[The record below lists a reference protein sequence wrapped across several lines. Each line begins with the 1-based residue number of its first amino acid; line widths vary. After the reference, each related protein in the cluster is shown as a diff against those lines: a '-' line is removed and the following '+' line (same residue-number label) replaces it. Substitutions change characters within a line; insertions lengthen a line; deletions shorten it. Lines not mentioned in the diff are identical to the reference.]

1 MVRRGPARWVLVM
14 IAMGVLGLAVVFA
27 ATRILPLNAGT
38 GELRETTATVLVSG
52 ECAADENDKVM
63 FTVDGEQHVADLEAC
78 GHHEERELDVEVVRL
93 GSGQYR
99 VWLAGTSPA
108 GVGETND
115 RVSAV
120 LLTIAAV
127 GGAGLAFLLRQTTR
141 DIRRMRARR
150 AGGATPA
157 PGPTGRGK
165 RGLGAAG
172 QVPTARAGTPDAT
185 QDPPGEDSAYREGW
199 GLGSGASGQD
209 PPRSDTG
216 GARDPETPPGGLDD
230 HRGQAPAGTAF
241 FAPVDHEPTPAGP
254 STGTAFFPPVGAGES
269 DTGARGQEGTAFFP
283 PADGARPEGPPP
295 EPPPGTPR

>member
-1 MVRRGPARWVLVM
+1 M

-27 ATRILPLNAGT
+27 ATRILPLNSGS

-52 ECAADENDKVM
+52 ECAADQNDKVM

-78 GHHEERELDVEVVRL
+78 GHHEERELDVEVMRL

-127 GGAGLAFLLRQTTR
+127 GGAGLAFLVRQTTR

-150 AGGATPA
+150 ARGATSSSGSPGGAERGRGSA
-157 PGPTGRGK
+157 LPGPTARTDERPPASAPDGDP
-165 RGLGAAG
+165 AA
-172 QVPTARAGTPDAT
+172 
-185 QDPPGEDSAYREGW
+185 PGEDSAYREGW
-199 GLGSGASGQD
+199 GLGSATSAQGPELRSEADG
-209 PPRSDTG
+209 PRG
-216 GARDPETPPGGLDD
+216 PETSAGRLAD
-230 HRGQAPAGTAF
+230 HHQAETGTAF
-241 FAPVDHEPTPAGP
+241 FAPVEHEPAPAGP
-254 STGTAFFPPVGAGES
+254 HTGTAFLPLPGAAEPG
-269 DTGARGQEGTAFFP
+269 TGARGQEGTAFFSP
-283 PADGARPEGPPP
+283 VDGANQEGPSP
-295 EPPPGTPR
+295 EPPSSTPR